1 MKEEKRFFNFYVDY
15 VITSNLDNNLETG
28 ELPITMEGNS
38 YEEARTKTL
47 DFAQSISRCYNNSD
61 FEVFYFRIINA

>member
-38 YEEARTKTL
+38 YEEARTKAL
-47 DFAQSISRCYNNSD
+47 DFAQSIARCYNSNNLED
-61 FEVFYFRIINA
+61 FYFRITNA